1 MAVLRTGSSQFLH
14 GVYTKKSGVLR
25 FVREFAY
32 GGFDVCRAEP
42 YQLFAGFA
50 EQQSGERGAAGDG
63 GGAAS
68 GSECDFGDGAGREI
82 CGKPEDIATNR
93 IRYFNHNCGGRQ
105 FADIA
110 RILEVVY

>member
-50 EQQSGERGAAGDG
+50 EQ
-63 GGAAS
+63 
-68 GSECDFGDGAGREI
+68 
-82 CGKPEDIATNR
+82 
-93 IRYFNHNCGGRQ
+93 
-105 FADIA
+105 
-110 RILEVVY
+110 